1 MMGMLGD
8 NKRKVAAILG
18 EYKPIKEKEVGPIES
33 DFSAAK
39 ESMAGEIMSA
49 LDSKDPK
56 MLAKSLYQFM
66 QMCGKEEDYSE
77 ED

>member
-18 EYKPIKEKEVGPIES
+18 EYKPVEKEVGPIEG

-49 LDSKDPK
+49 LDAKDPK
-56 MLAKSLYQFM
+56 MLAKAMSQFM
-66 QMCGKEEDYSE
+66 QMCNKEEDYSE
-77 ED
+77 EG

>member
-18 EYKPIKEKEVGPIES
+18 EYKPVEKEVGPIEA

-39 ESMAGEIMSA
+39 ESMAGEIISA

-66 QMCGKEEDYSE
+66 QMCDKEEDYSE